1 MAGHRARSPSE
12 KGIRVKKKKTKTPE
26 QLIESQLPPF
36 LTAMH
41 HNVIAL
47 LGYDVAD
54 SMWYGVSKD
63 GRAVVKSSSHSS
75 KFIGAALSD
84 WDAAKVKPTTILADM
99 IENDLAITSA
109 TLTPRAEHV
118 QTSNIGTKWGG
129 QIALFYF
136 IIEKL
141 PSLLQEYHLPR
152 SSSKSLLTVPTMNS
166 VTYGERAFSFCA
178 PTLWNTLLDSL
189 KNAASLLSFKSAL
202 KTFLVTRNII

>member
-1 MAGHRARSPSE
+1 MHVCE
-12 KGIRVKKKKTKTPE
+12 IN
-26 QLIESQLPPF
+26 LPPF
-36 LTAMH
+36 MAAMH
-41 HNVIAL
+41 HSVIAL

-84 WDAAKVKPTTILADM
+84 WDAAKVKSTTILAKM

-129 QIALFYF
+129 QSAMFY
-136 IIEKL
+136 L
-141 PSLLQEYHLPR
+141 
-152 SSSKSLLTVPTMNS
+152 
-166 VTYGERAFSFCA
+166 
-178 PTLWNTLLDSL
+178 
-189 KNAASLLSFKSAL
+189 
-202 KTFLVTRNII
+202 

>member
-1 MAGHRARSPSE
+1 MQFTSNEGKSIDAPMHVCE
-12 KGIRVKKKKTKTPE
+12 IT
-26 QLIESQLPPF
+26 LPPF
-36 LTAMH
+36 LAAMH

-84 WDAAKVKPTTILADM
+84 WDAAKVKSTTILAKM

-129 QIALFYF
+129 QSAMFY
-136 IIEKL
+136 L
-141 PSLLQEYHLPR
+141 
-152 SSSKSLLTVPTMNS
+152 
-166 VTYGERAFSFCA
+166 
-178 PTLWNTLLDSL
+178 
-189 KNAASLLSFKSAL
+189 
-202 KTFLVTRNII
+202 

>member
-12 KGIRVKKKKTKTPE
+12 KGVRVKKKKTKTPE
-26 QLIESQLPPF
+26 QLTESQLPPF

-109 TLTPRAEHV
+109 TLTPRARHQVGRSDCFVLLYYREIAV
-118 QTSNIGTKWGG
+118 PATRISSTTFILQITS
-129 QIALFYF
+129 YCPHY
-136 IIEKL
+136 E
-141 PSLLQEYHLPR
+141 
-152 SSSKSLLTVPTMNS
+152 
-166 VTYGERAFSFCA
+166 FC
-178 PTLWNTLLDSL
+178 DI
-189 KNAASLLSFKSAL
+189 
-202 KTFLVTRNII
+202 R

>member
-1 MAGHRARSPSE
+1 MQRLEWKSAHHAELNLGVTWLTA
-12 KGIRVKKKKTKTPE
+12 KKKNIYIYIYIFCKTLE
-26 QLIESQLPPF
+26 QLVESQLPPF

-63 GRAVVKSSSHSS
+63 GRTVVKSSSHSS

-118 QTSNIGTKWGG
+118 QSSNIGTKWGG
-129 QIALFYF
+129 QSALFYSIMENHF
-136 IIEKL
+136 PVIT
-141 PSLLQEYHLPR
+141 
-152 SSSKSLLTVPTMNS
+152 KSLTT
-166 VTYGERAFSFCA
+166 E
-178 PTLWNTLLDSL
+178 
-189 KNAASLLSFKSAL
+189 
-202 KTFLVTRNII
+202 I